1 MLNLGNNLDFIL
13 ISLVFTDKFE
23 CFLDKIFDSNEYGYE
38 YKMKVF
44 KIDYER
50 FNENKLE

>member
-1 MLNLGNNLDFIL
+1 MDLENNKNKLL
-13 ISLVFTDKFE
+13 IEIYKNENEFV
-23 CFLDKIFDSNEYGYE
+23 FLDKIFDSKEYGYE